1 VRCMEDSRCTGVVKP
16 CETNFRYWLL
26 ARRVSDE
33 HSLARCTA
41 GTLVQLAISVVNAL
55 QPQNAK
61 LLVLI
66 CTVPGRKHAKADT
79 FYIMLHHFTY
89 FYIILHHFTTRMML
103 ACSKMILAFMSKQS
117 KAQIDGFKAC
127 QASLC
132 A

>member
-1 VRCMEDSRCTGVVKP
+1 MRCMEDSRCTGVVKP

-33 HSLARCTA
+33 HCLARCTA
-41 GTLVQLAISVVNAL
+41 GTLVQLAISVVNVL

-79 FYIMLHHFTY
+79 FYI
-89 FYIILHHFTTRMML
+89 ILHIFTSFYHAHD
-103 ACSKMILAFMSKQS
+103 ACLFMSKQS